1 MQNAEFEKSR
11 RFYENYVA
19 PMIHE
24 KFPKYE
30 SRIAIGLVGEG
41 SDCFGYDD
49 YMSRDHDFG
58 TGVCLW
64 ITDEDFDE
72 IGCLLFIA
80 YNELAMQHG
89 GENLTERLQ
98 ERRGVMTIRSFY
110 SSILYI
116 ECNTKDCILEEDD
129 WLNLEHSCLATAT
142 NGEVFRDDLG
152 EFTRFRNL
160 LLCYY
165 PNSIWRRR
173 IANELHQ
180 FSAALQ
186 VNYARCMTRNDI
198 VAAELCR
205 AKGLESA
212 MELYFL
218 LNKKYAPYYKWTYR
232 ALSELDNEGEY
243 TMLIK
248 KLASTLSDDASWR
261 FITYNPRSINMKDKV
276 IATAEEI
283 AKALV
288 ILLRNNNLIEGND
301 SYLEIYINGII

>member
-1 MQNAEFEKSR
+1 
-11 RFYENYVA
+11 
-19 PMIHE
+19 
-24 KFPKYE
+24 
-30 SRIAIGLVGEG
+30 
-41 SDCFGYDD
+41 
-49 YMSRDHDFG
+49 MSRDHDFG

-72 IGCLLFIA
+72 IGCLLSIA

-129 WLNLEHSCLATAT
+129 WINLEHSCLATAT

-165 PNSIWRRR
+165 PDSIWRRR

-261 FITYNPRSINMKDKV
+261 FVTYNPRSINMKDKV

-301 SYLEIYINGII
+301 AYLEIYINEILK